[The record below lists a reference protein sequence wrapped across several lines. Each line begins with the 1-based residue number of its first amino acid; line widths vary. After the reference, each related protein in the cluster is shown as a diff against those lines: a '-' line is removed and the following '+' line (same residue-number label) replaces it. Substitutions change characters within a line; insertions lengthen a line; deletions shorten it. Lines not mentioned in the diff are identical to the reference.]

1 MSYIEVPP
9 DASIL
14 YAIEVPDAGGETGFC
29 NMYRALETL
38 PQALRSCIAGLTIK
52 HDATHNSGGFL
63 RKGFDLPADVSR
75 SPGPSHPAI
84 RTHPETGCD
93 ALFLG
98 RRPYAYVQG
107 LAIAESE
114 ALLDRLW
121 AHAARPELAWYHTWA
136 VGDVVIWDNRC
147 TMHRRNAFDNAAR
160 RIMHRTQIKG
170 TRPYCDGAGERKLP
184 HPRAL
189 LPASLHAAA
198 GSKPGAD

>member
-1 MSYIEVPP
+1 MGD
-9 DASIL
+9 DAIVLAS
-14 YAIEVPDAGGETGFC
+14 AS
-29 NMYRALETL
+29 
-38 PQALRSCIAGLTIK
+38 LRRSQLLQQIGVRHRIV
-52 HDATHNSGGFL
+52 G
-63 RKGFDLPADVSR
+63 ADIDGT
-75 SPGPSHPAI
+75 PGPGEEPA
-84 RTHPETGCD
+84 
-93 ALFLG
+93 
-98 RRPYAYVQG
+98 AYVQG